1 MKLSTRAAR
10 RLTAV
15 AGAVA
20 ATILLPAAALALPAG
35 SSGPAT
41 AAGRAGTA
49 GHATAVRHLTRPA
62 SAAIPAC
69 ETPGLVIWLNT
80 DGDAAAGS
88 TFFHLEFTNLSGHAC
103 TLNGIPFIQAVNLR
117 GQQVGRVAHQSGKP
131 HSVRI
136 GKNQTVSAVLQIVD
150 ALNFPASRC
159 HRVTAAGLKVFPPN
173 QTRAKT
179 VPFPLLACSTRG
191 SHAPVYL
198 DVQPV
203 TKHA

>member
-20 ATILLPAAALALPAG
+20 ATILLPAAALALPASPSG
-35 SSGPAT
+35 ATSTPSRASTASHPARPAGPA
-41 AAGRAGTA
+41 
-49 GHATAVRHLTRPA
+49 V
-62 SAAIPAC
+62 PAC

-80 DGDAAAGS
+80 NGNAAAGS
-88 TFFHLEFTNLSGHAC
+88 TFLHLEFTNLSGHAC
-103 TLNGIPFIQAVNLR
+103 TLNGFPFIQAVNLR
-117 GQQVGRVAHQSGKP
+117 GQQVGRRAGFSGKP
-131 HSVRI
+131 HLVRI
-136 GKNQTVSAVLQIVD
+136 GNHQTVKAVLQIVD
-150 ALNFPASRC
+150 ALNFPAAKC

-179 VPFPLLACSTRG
+179 VPFPFPACSARG

-198 DVQPV
+198 SVRPV
-203 TKHA
+203 TSGA

>member
-15 AGAVA
+15 AGAVT

-35 SSGPAT
+35 TSGPGTGASHGA
-41 AAGRAGTA
+41 AAG
-49 GHATAVRHLTRPA
+49 HMTRPA
-62 SAAIPAC
+62 SPATPAC

-117 GQQVGRVAHQSGKP
+117 GQQVGRVARQSGKP

-159 HRVTAAGLKVFPPN
+159 HPVTAAGFKVFPPN

-179 VPFPLLACSTRG
+179 VPFPFLACSTRG

-198 DVQPV
+198 SVQPV